1 MPSPTRAENM
11 KSKACRLEI
20 TRSHSCTR
28 NWASRTRKSRWR
40 PKKLK
45 PCTRA
50 LRLAASKPGSGNAA
64 MFCSLPYDA
73 GLIKS
78 PVRSSGPGQPA
89 RPARFKCGDFLIP
102 ADPMGNSLKAIPAT
116 YNRAHHAF
124 AIFTACAALIVITA
138 GALVT
143 SNDAGLSVPDWPT
156 SFGYLVKVPH
166 FVGGV
171 RYEWSHRMVAGTLV
185 TLTLAIAMW
194 TLLVERR
201 RWLRWL
207 AVGAFCTVIAQA
219 ILGGLTVLFFQPP
232 AVSTAHATVAQTFF
246 CIAVAIALFTG
257 RRWVEE
263 QPRVDFDSR
272 RPSLI
277 TLTLLSIFVLY
288 LQLVLGGMFRHHG
301 MSWWPHVVNAVIVS
315 FVLAWTAIRAIS
327 VYSHI
332 EAVRRPAIVMIS
344 LLITQ
349 LCLGFAAFLTRV
361 AWGRDAVQPELP
373 MVASTVAHVAVGA
386 LLLAT
391 AVILSIQ
398 VWRHVPVAFE
408 ERVPQ
413 AQEDAS
419 AA

>member
-1 MPSPTRAENM
+1 M
-11 KSKACRLEI
+11 
-20 TRSHSCTR
+20 
-28 NWASRTRKSRWR
+28 
-40 PKKLK
+40 
-45 PCTRA
+45 
-50 LRLAASKPGSGNAA
+50 
-64 MFCSLPYDA
+64 
-73 GLIKS
+73 
-78 PVRSSGPGQPA
+78 
-89 RPARFKCGDFLIP
+89 
-102 ADPMGNSLKAIPAT
+102 
-116 YNRAHHAF
+116 
-124 AIFTACAALIVITA
+124 FTACATFVVITA

-185 TLTLAIAMW
+185 SLTLAIAIW

-201 RWLRWL
+201 RWMRWL

-219 ILGGLTVLFFQPP
+219 ILGGLTVLLFQPP

-257 RRWVEE
+257 RRWVAE
-263 QPRVDFDSR
+263 QPQVEFDSR
-272 RPSLI
+272 RPSLA
-277 TLTLLSIFVLY
+277 TLTLFSIFILY
-288 LQLVLGGMFRHHG
+288 VQLILGGMFRHHG
-301 MSWWPHVVNAVIVS
+301 MSWWPHVLNAVTVS
-315 FVLAWTAIRAIS
+315 FVLAWTAVRALS

-332 EAVRRPAIVMIS
+332 EAVRRPAIIMLA

-361 AWGRDAVQPELP
+361 AWGRDTAQPELA
-373 MVASTVAHVAVGA
+373 MVISTVAHVAVGA

-391 AVILSIQ
+391 TVVLAIQ
-398 VWRHVPVAFE
+398 VWRHVPVAFAE
-408 ERVPQ
+408 PLPQ
-413 AQEDAS
+413 PQQDAS